1 MYIYACL
8 HVSNGTRKAVLTSDG
23 LKFDH
28 VKFIS
33 DEVTFVRVMSKVSV
47 LPCIYDGIVMHVIA
61 KVGVF
66 DFVWLGRTS
75 NWIIICELREDWFDF
90 IVVYYYQI
98 PCVNVMNNIWWVG
111 IKQCVIFGKTS
122 LFI

>member
-66 DFVWLGRTS
+66 DFV
-75 NWIIICELREDWFDF
+75 
-90 IVVYYYQI
+90 
-98 PCVNVMNNIWWVG
+98 
-111 IKQCVIFGKTS
+111 
-122 LFI
+122 